1 MVGRDRTRGNFMRAE
16 ITKYAADS
24 LPILFLADLSSQA
37 EIHRL
42 AERLHGSFS
51 RIDVLINNAAAMFAD
66 REVTPEGL
74 EKTFAINH
82 LAPFILTHLVLDLIR
97 AAPAG
102 RILTA
107 SSEFHSGTLDVSN
120 LQGERR
126 YNWLGAYKR
135 SKLYNILFTYELARR
150 LAGTTVTVNCFS
162 PGPTLTRLG
171 DNLRGLPAVFPWIVK
186 RIPSLLAFPERAAIT
201 PVYVASSPDLDGVSG
216 RFFLRCRTTRTKTIT
231 YDIDAAY
238 RLWNKS
244 EALCEN
250 RATALSQID

>member
-1 MVGRDRTRGNFMRAE
+1 
-16 ITKYAADS
+16 
-24 LPILFLADLSSQA
+24 
-37 EIHRL
+37 
-42 AERLHGSFS
+42 
-51 RIDVLINNAAAMFAD
+51 MFAD

-102 RILTA
+102 RILNA
-107 SSEFHSGTLDVSN
+107 SSGFHSAILDFSN

-126 YNWLGAYKR
+126 YDWLGAYKR
-135 SKLYNILFTYELARR
+135 SKLCNILFTYELARR
-150 LAGTTVTVNCFS
+150 LAGTTVTANSFS
-162 PGPTLTRLG
+162 TGPTLTRLG

-216 RFFLRCRTTRTKTIT
+216 RFFLRCRTTRTKNIT
-231 YDIDAAY
+231 YDIDAAH

-244 EALCEN
+244 EAHFTTSGGTESRTLSFSGLRW
-250 RATALSQID
+250 RADWPRGATVQHAPKFGNLGVNVSPLGLETCYCG